1 MVDETEG
8 ARRFLVGVINNTL
21 SEDEQ
26 TRLDELVG
34 DYGADNVWD
43 TEGVSRDFEIIG
55 FMAPFCVARRKA
67 DNVKGSL
74 MFCHS
79 PRFYFNFQVA

>member
-8 ARRFLVGVINNTL
+8 VRRLLVGVINSTL
-21 SEDEQ
+21 SENEQ

-34 DYGADNVWD
+34 NYGADNVWD
-43 TEGVSRDFEIIG
+43 TQGVQRDFEIIG
-55 FMAPFCVARRKA
+55 FMAPFVVARRKA

-74 MFCHS
+74 TFCHD
-79 PRFYFNFQVA
+79 PRFYFDFREA